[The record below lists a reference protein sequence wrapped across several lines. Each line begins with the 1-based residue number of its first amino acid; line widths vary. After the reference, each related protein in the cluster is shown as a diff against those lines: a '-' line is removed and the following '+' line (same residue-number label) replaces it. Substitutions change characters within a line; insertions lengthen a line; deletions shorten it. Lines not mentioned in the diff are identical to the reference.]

1 MLKKLCVIFLGLIS
15 LTACANKTLPIKT
28 DDLASATVKVV
39 VNEEASLEK
48 TVYFDEGD
56 QLLEVMREYFLI
68 ETEDTKYGEIITSI
82 DEFDIKDAEDGAYW
96 IYKVNNERSTTSAK
110 EYPMKEGDFIE
121 WQYWSMIVP
130 DE

>member
-1 MLKKLCVIFLGLIS
+1 MLKKLCVIFLGLIN
-15 LTACANKTLPIKT
+15 LTACTNKTSPIKT

-56 QLLEVMREYFLI
+56 PLLEVMREYFLI

-82 DEFDIKDAEDGAYW
+82 DEFDIADAEDGAYW
-96 IYKVNNERSTTSAK
+96 IYKVNYERSTTSAK
-110 EYPMKEGDFIE
+110 EYPMKEDDFIE

>member
-1 MLKKLCVIFLGLIS
+1 MLKKLCFIFLGLIS
-15 LTACANKTLPIKT
+15 LTACANKTSSIKT
-28 DDLASATVKVV
+28 DDLASATVKVTV
-39 VNEEASLEK
+39 DEEASLEK

-56 QLLEVMREYFLI
+56 PLIEVMREYFII

-96 IYKVNNERSTTSAK
+96 IYKVNYERSTTSAK
-110 EYPMKEGDFIE
+110 EYPMKEDDFIE
-121 WQYWSMIVP
+121 WQYWSMTVP